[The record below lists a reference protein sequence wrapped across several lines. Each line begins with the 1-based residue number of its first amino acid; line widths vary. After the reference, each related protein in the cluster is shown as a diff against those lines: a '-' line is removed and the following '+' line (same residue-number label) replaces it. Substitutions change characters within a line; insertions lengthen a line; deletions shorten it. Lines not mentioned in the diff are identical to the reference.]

1 MQDLLNKHIANG
13 FSDFEGLN
21 IAGVIPVKQEIIN
34 ELIADFLQAAM
45 QPASPPQPDLDAPS
59 QPGLDINS
67 LLKLVKKVEVKAA
80 DGKVIVGFQIA
91 V

>member
-1 MQDLLNKHIANG
+1 VQDLLNKHIANG

-21 IAGVIPVKQEIIN
+21 ITGIIPVKQEIIN
-34 ELIADFLQAAM
+34 EVIAEFLQSGA
-45 QPASPPQPDLDAPS
+45 QPASPPQPDLDTPS
-59 QPGLDINS
+59 SPGLDIKG